1 MAVLRC
7 PYCGE
12 RVRENDH
19 FCGRCGKEFDK
30 PHIDDVDTMF
40 QETGSIIGS
49 IIGFIIL
56 WFILGLVVGFITH
69 SLNLLPPYSPWLL
82 IITTILTVIVF
93 LMYKLK

>member
-12 RVRENDH
+12 RVQENNR
-19 FCGRCGKEFDK
+19 FCSCCGKEFDN

-40 QETGSIIGS
+40 QEISSIICS

-56 WFILGLVVGFITH
+56 WFILGLVMGFITH

-82 IITTILTVIVF
+82 IITTVLTVIVF
-93 LMYKLK
+93 LLFKLK